1 MTQTTIR
8 ALRTVVQTAV
18 GIAIA
23 LPALVNSG
31 TLPRSLPWVGAALT
45 VAGLLSRMMAVPSV
59 QSLLPAWLTTCDS
72 VPVPGA
78 RDTGAPDRHTPG
90 PDAPQPDTLD
100 TTDTTDTSTAP
111 APAPAAHV
119 VD

>member
-23 LPALVNSG
+23 LPALVDSG

-45 VAGLLSRMMAVPSV
+45 VAGLLSRTMAVPAV
-59 QSLLPAWLTTCDS
+59 QSLLPAWLTTSD
-72 VPVPGA
+72 
-78 RDTGAPDRHTPG
+78 TPG
-90 PDAPQPDTLD
+90 PDAPGPNAPQPDTPEPVALD
-100 TTDTTDTSTAP
+100 AANTLTAP